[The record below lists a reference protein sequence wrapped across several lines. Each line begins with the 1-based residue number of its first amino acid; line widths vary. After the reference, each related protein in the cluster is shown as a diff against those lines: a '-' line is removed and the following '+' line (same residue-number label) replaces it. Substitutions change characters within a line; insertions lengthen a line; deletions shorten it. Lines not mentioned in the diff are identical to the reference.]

1 MKTIYKYMSVAVIVA
16 ALLFCGLGLAPS
28 TSHKLPVENYTT
40 LDRLPRIRPDYCDAV
55 IPPNIAPLN
64 FLIQEEGTN
73 YYVKIYST
81 IAAPIEI
88 FSHSSTI
95 TIPHAQWRK
104 LLDANRGQKLCFDV
118 YTEAADGKWLRFVT
132 VTNTIADENID
143 PFLVYR
149 KIHPAHNMWNR
160 MGIYQRNLE
169 NFDEQVLMDNE
180 QFKRGCLN
188 CHSFYN
194 NKPDKMFIGIRS
206 EEYGSS
212 AILVEDGSVKKI
224 GTKFGYT
231 SWHPGGKVAA
241 YSINYVGQFFHIAR
255 NEVRDVIDLDSA
267 LAYYK
272 IDSKISKT
280 SPDIAKKDYL
290 ETYPSWSPDGR
301 YLYFSAAPLVWGS
314 SKKELPPNYEQ
325 VRYDLMRISYDA
337 DNDRWGHLETV
348 LSSKDTGLSILEP
361 RISPDGRWLLCCM
374 CDYGCFPVY
383 QQSSDL
389 YLIDLN
395 AAGQTG
401 RFDYRRLDNSSDQ
414 SESWHSWSSNSRWF
428 AFSSKKDYGKFTR
441 IYLSHVDQAGNVG
454 KPIIVPQKD
463 PAFYD
468 SCLKTF
474 SVPELVTGPVRVSK
488 EKIGA
493 AIRGSRKI
501 EVAMPITMA
510 TPKAA
515 APPSQIQAW
524 QQRE

>member
-1 MKTIYKYMSVAVIVA
+1 MKTLYKYISVAVTVT
-16 ALLFCGLGLAPS
+16 LLIFFSFGLAPKS
-28 TSHKLPVENYTT
+28 SQKLPGENYTT
-40 LDRLPRIRPDYCDAV
+40 LDRQPRIRPDYCDTV

-64 FLIQEEGTN
+64 FLVEEVGTS
-73 YYVKIYST
+73 YYVKIYSKS
-81 IAAPIEI
+81 AEPIEI
-88 FSHSSTI
+88 FSRSPKI
-95 TIPHAQWRK
+95 IIPLAQWRK

-118 YTEAADGKWLRFVT
+118 YAQAPDGKWLRFAAI
-132 VTNTIADENID
+132 TNTIAEENID

-149 KIHPAHNMWNR
+149 KIHPAHNMWSR

-169 NFDEQVLMDNE
+169 NFDEQTLMDNE
-180 QFKRGCLN
+180 HFKRGCLN
-188 CHSFYN
+188 CHSFCGN
-194 NKPDKMFIGIRS
+194 HPDKMFISIRS

-212 AILVEDGSVKKI
+212 AILAEDGSVNKI

-231 SWHPGGKVAA
+231 SWHPNGRLAA
-241 YSINYVGQFFHIAR
+241 YSINFVGQFFHTAR

-267 LAYYK
+267 LAYYNT
-272 IDSKISKT
+272 DSKISKT
-280 SPDIAKKDYL
+280 FPDIAKKDEL
-290 ETYPSWSPDGR
+290 ETYPAWSPDGR
-301 YLYFSAAPLVWGS
+301 YLYFSRAPLVWGS
-314 SKKELPPNYEQ
+314 SRKELPPNYDQ

-337 DNDRWGHLETV
+337 GKDRWGPVETV

-389 YLIDLN
+389 YLIDLK
-395 AAGQTG
+395 AAEQTG
-401 RFDYRRLDNSSDQ
+401 RFDYQRLDINSDQ
-414 SESWHSWSSNSRWF
+414 SESWHGWSSNNRWF

-441 IYLSHVDQAGNVG
+441 IYISYIDDEGNVG
-454 KPIIVPQKD
+454 KPIIVSQKD

-474 SVPELVTGPVRVSK
+474 SVPELITGPVRVSK
-488 EKIGA
+488 EKIGS
-493 AIRGSRKI
+493 AIRGTRKI

-510 TPKAA
+510 TPKAGT
-515 APPSQIQAW
+515 PPGQIQAW